1 MLLLNVSVFK
11 VDLRANRMQEKV
23 KQEANT
29 KEHIFGRLIRKMCQ
43 KVSAPFLVSPR
54 PLGHTKGTCFHSE
67 RRIFIGHSCTSSIMH

>member
-23 KQEANT
+23 KQEANK

-54 PLGHTKGTCFHSE
+54 PLGHTKGTCFHSD
-67 RRIFIGHSCTSSIMH
+67 IL